1 MVALGEM
8 ADFAQKPPPLAFS
21 AVGLIVYRS
30 ISFRCVDEEISL
42 YRFTLGWIDAD
53 DFVHPLNLVIYH
65 PFESLARFECRLASG
80 LEILLLLHSHQRDL
94 IEENSMLHTLAYLVC
109 RFPQYA

>member
-1 MVALGEM
+1 MIALGEM

-21 AVGLIVYRS
+21 AVGLIDYRS

-53 DFVHPLNLVIYH
+53 DFVHPLNLVIYL
-65 PFESLARFECRLASG
+65 PFEGLARFECRLASG

>member
-1 MVALGEM
+1 MIALGEM
-8 ADFAQKPPPLAFS
+8 ADFAQKPPSLAFS
-21 AVGLIVYRS
+21 AVGLVVYRS
-30 ISFRCVDEEISL
+30 ISFRCVVEEISL

-53 DFVHPLNLVIYH
+53 DFVHPLNLVVNL
-65 PFESLARFECRLASG
+65 PFESLARFEFRLTSG

-94 IEENSMLHTLAYLVC
+94 IEENSMLHIAAYLVC

>member
-1 MVALGEM
+1 MIALGEM

-53 DFVHPLNLVIYH
+53 DFVHPLNLVIYL